1 MSRWNE
7 VPALWPLLFV
17 IACGGGRQTAA
28 PPAADSAT
36 VAAARTAANAL
47 GADLMGLLTREL
59 TRGGPPAAIA
69 VCADSAQ
76 QRTLQHQKAGIQVRR
91 VGTRVRSPANAPD
104 SVERAVLA
112 AFADAIRAGRTPAD
126 THLVV
131 PANGGGY
138 ELRYLRPVRIQ
149 EPCLACHGPA
159 SQLAPE
165 VRELLSTR
173 YPGDQA
179 TGYAVGELR
188 GAVSVRAS
196 LPSAVR

>member
-1 MSRWNE
+1 MPRWTE
-7 VPALWPLLFV
+7 VPALLPLLF
-17 IACGGGRQTAA
+17 ITACGGDRQTAA
-28 PPAADSAT
+28 PPAADSST
-36 VAAARTAANAL
+36 VAEARTTANAL
-47 GADLMGLLTREL
+47 GADLMGMLTREL

-91 VGTRVRSPANAPD
+91 VGTRVRNPANAPD
-104 SVERAVLA
+104 SVEQAVLA
-112 AFADAIRAGRTPAD
+112 AFGDAIRAGRTPAD

-131 PANGGGY
+131 PAAGGGY

-149 EPCLACHGPA
+149 EPCLACHGQS

-165 VRELLSTR
+165 VSEVLSTR

-188 GAVSVRAS
+188 GAVSVRVS
-196 LPSAVR
+196 LPSAAR